1 MRGTAR
7 VDPRSST
14 DARKHLTPLL
24 QKAKQKSPND
34 MNLRQLQTSFVATNA
49 MLTSDMEEDDLDTF
63 KPLLE
68 KWAKIV
74 KEVKTPDE
82 LAEVYWTEVVSKVDV
97 KTYGM

>member
-49 MLTSDMEEDDLDTF
+49 MLTSDMDEDDLDTF
-63 KPLLE
+63 KPLQHLSYLE
-68 KWAKIV
+68 GTV
-74 KEVKTPDE
+74 PSCVRHRS
-82 LAEVYWTEVVSKVDV
+82 V
-97 KTYGM
+97 